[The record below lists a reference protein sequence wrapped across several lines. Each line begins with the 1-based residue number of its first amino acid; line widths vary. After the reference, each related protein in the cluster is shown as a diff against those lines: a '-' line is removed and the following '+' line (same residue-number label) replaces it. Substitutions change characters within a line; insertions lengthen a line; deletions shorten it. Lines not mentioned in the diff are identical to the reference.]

1 MWGQNFGNG
10 VALDCVD
17 MALNYLRGKFL
28 GLPLAELFGGR
39 MRQRVPAYA
48 STMNYIEHMNPLDH

>member
-1 MWGQNFGNG
+1 M
-10 VALDCVD
+10 ALDCVD